1 MVPPLPLLQTTH
13 LNSVYLSVKLENSPD
28 ALIAF
33 KKTLTETNLAESP
46 AHTSQPGLNSILIQ
60 TIQLSGITQTAFTF

>member
-13 LNSVYLSVKLENSPD
+13 LNSVYLSVKWENSPD

-33 KKTLTETNLAESP
+33 KKTRTETNLAESP
-46 AHTSQPGLNSILIQ
+46 AHTSQSGSNSILIQ
-60 TIQLSGITQTAFTF
+60 TIQLSGITHTAFTF